1 MNEKTQFIFR
11 PSSLSFSQ
19 KISSTFTEIE
29 MEAEKKKPLDLDYSK
44 LFSRKDKDDE
54 LVVVPAIQTPSSSSC
69 AQHFKDMCRTFS
81 EFELKEKISRIKNTL
96 ANVAHSL
103 PDKGAKLKENLKALE
118 AELKSRNHKIEII
131 KKADDTV
138 GMTPVT
144 PSSFTKEFSRK
155 IYEESDFVARD
166 KGKPFEEEL
175 RYLGKGNRQT
185 KQMNKVE
192 ENGVG
197 SRQLLVKCNASLS
210 RDKDMHIPSNGVQ
223 KQKSIT
229 SVKFYS
235 SQQDGD
241 VSDGFAKRRTSE
253 HQPSPRPRKSKI
265 QKVVD
270 LDDDDDCQPI
280 QTVQQLDQCLGRR
293 KDSKIYYPSR
303 LEPASV
309 EICYSDIDCL
319 APEAFLS
326 STIMNFYIRY
336 LQRPVSATGKSRADY
351 HFFNTY
357 FYEKLKEAVAPKGE
371 TRATF
376 AKLRRWWKGV
386 NIFQKAYIFVP
397 IHENVHWSLV
407 IICIPDSEDE
417 SGPIILHLDSLGLHD
432 VDQVCLNIKRF
443 LIEEWKYMDQLIS
456 QGSIPPDTSIAEKI
470 WKNFSRRVED
480 RSIMVPQ
487 QKNEY
492 DCGIFV
498 LYFMERFI
506 EEAPDRLKKK
516 DLLKFGRKW
525 FEPEEASGLRK
536 RIRNLLLEEFQNAE
550 IESDSGKSS
559 TASSDADDSAD
570 CTLQPTE
577 DGGDSSVCEV

>member
-1 MNEKTQFIFR
+1 
-11 PSSLSFSQ
+11 
-19 KISSTFTEIE
+19 
-29 MEAEKKKPLDLDYSK
+29 MEAEKKKPLDLDYNK
-44 LFSRKDKDDE
+44 LFSKKDKDDE
-54 LVVVPAIQTPSSSSC
+54 LVVVPAIQTPQPSSSSSSSSTC

-81 EFELKEKISRIKNTL
+81 EYGLQEKISRIKNTL
-96 ANVAHSL
+96 ATVAHSL
-103 PDKGAKLKENLKALE
+103 PDKGAKLKGNLKALE
-118 AELKSRNHKIEII
+118 AELESRHHKIEII

-138 GMTPVT
+138 EMTPVT
-144 PSSFTKEFSRK
+144 PSSFVKAFSRK
-155 IYEESDFVARD
+155 IDEESDFVARD
-166 KGKPFEEEL
+166 KDKPFEEEL

-185 KQMNKVE
+185 KRINKVE

-197 SRQLLVKCNASLS
+197 LRQLLVKCNASLS
-210 RDKDMHIPSNGVQ
+210 RDKDVHIPSNGVQ
-223 KQKSIT
+223 KQKTIT
-229 SVKFYS
+229 AVKFYS

-241 VSDGFAKRRTSE
+241 VSDGSAKRRRTSE
-253 HQPSPRPRKSKI
+253 HQPSPRPRRSKV
-265 QKVVD
+265 QNVVD
-270 LDDDDDCQPI
+270 LDNDDDCQPI
-280 QTVQQLDQCLGRR
+280 QTVQQQDQCLGRR
-293 KDSKIYYPSR
+293 RDSKIYYPSR

-407 IICIPDSEDE
+407 IICIPDREDE
-417 SGPIILHLDSLGLHD
+417 SGPIILHLDSLGCHD

-443 LIEEWKYMDQLIS
+443 LIEEWKYIDQQSS
-456 QGSIPPDTSIAEKI
+456 QGSICPDTSIADKI
-470 WKNFSRRVED
+470 WKYFSRRVED
-480 RSIMVPQ
+480 RSIRVPQ

-516 DLLKFGRKW
+516 DLVMEMVRTRGSLWVKK
-525 FEPEEASGLRK
+525 ENP
-536 RIRNLLLEEFQNAE
+536 
-550 IESDSGKSS
+550 
-559 TASSDADDSAD
+559 
-570 CTLQPTE
+570 
-577 DGGDSSVCEV
+577 

>member
-1 MNEKTQFIFR
+1 
-11 PSSLSFSQ
+11 
-19 KISSTFTEIE
+19 

-54 LVVVPAIQTPSSSSC
+54 LVVVPAVQTPPPPSSSSSSSC
-69 AQHFKDMCRTFS
+69 AQHFKDMCKTIS
-81 EFELKEKISRIKNTL
+81 EYEIKERISRTKRTL
-96 ANVAHSL
+96 ATTVARSL
-103 PDKGAKLKENLKALE
+103 PDKGAKLKENLKSLE
-118 AELKSRNHKIEII
+118 AELESRNHKIEII
-131 KKADDTV
+131 KKAEDTV

-144 PSSFTKEFSRK
+144 PSSFAKAFSRK
-155 IYEESDFVARD
+155 IDEESDFVARD
-166 KGKPFEEEL
+166 KDKPFEEEL

-185 KQMNKVE
+185 KRINEVE

-210 RDKDMHIPSNGVQ
+210 RDKDVHIPSNGVQ
-223 KQKSIT
+223 KQKTIT
-229 SVKFYS
+229 AVKFYS

-241 VSDGFAKRRTSE
+241 VSDGFAKRRRTSE
-253 HQPSPRPRKSKI
+253 QQPSPRPRRSKV
-265 QKVVD
+265 QNVVD

-280 QTVQQLDQCLGRR
+280 QTVQQQDQCLGRR

-376 AKLRRWWKGV
+376 SKLRRWWKGV

-397 IHENVHWSLV
+397 IHENSHWSLV
-407 IICIPDSEDE
+407 IVCIPDREDE
-417 SGPIILHLDSLGLHD
+417 SGPIILHLDSLGCHD

-443 LIEEWKYMDQLIS
+443 LIEEWKYIDQQSS
-456 QGSIPPDTSIAEKI
+456 QGSIPPHTSIADKI

-480 RSIMVPQ
+480 RSIRVPQ

-516 DLLKFGRKW
+516 DLVMFGRKW

-577 DGGDSSVCEV
+577 DGGDSSVCEVQTINS